1 MKTQYDILIIGSG
14 AGGGTLAYKLA
25 DSGKKILV
33 LERGGYI
40 PTEKENWESEAVFG
54 AQKYMTEELWLDK
67 DNKTFR
73 PGQHYNVGGNTKVYG
88 AALFRM
94 RESDY
99 NEVIHHNGISPKW
112 PISYTDLKPYYL
124 EAEKL
129 YNVHGERGTDPTEPS
144 EESPYPLPPL
154 PNEPRIQEVFDDLKA
169 YGLHPF
175 PCPIGVDLEK
185 EKQARAPYVLDRF
198 DGFPDP
204 TEHKSDAHVN
214 ALRKALEH
222 ENVTLMINAK
232 VTKLITDPSGTEV
245 KEVHAEHEGDLLRL
259 KADLVVLSCGAINSA
274 ALLLKS
280 ANDKCPN
287 GLANSSDMVGRN
299 YMFHTNSALMAISK
313 EPNSTK
319 FGKTFAMNDY
329 YLNSGDA
336 DFDFPLGHIQML
348 GKSDEGQIKAQ
359 SPVPA
364 PGFTFEW
371 IAKHAVDFWL
381 ATEDLPQMGNRI
393 TLQNGQIKIT
403 YSHSNVESHDRLKKK
418 LKSALE
424 HSGKFSHFFPRN
436 VYFSKDMG
444 ISAVAHQNGTVRFG
458 DNPKSSTLDIYC
470 RSHDIKNLFVVDGS
484 FFVSSSAV
492 NPSLTIIANALRVG
506 DYIKNEIL

>member
-1 MKTQYDILIIGSG
+1 METEYDIIIIGSG
-14 AGGGTLAYKLA
+14 AGGSTLAYKLA
-25 DSGKKILV
+25 DSGKKILII
-33 LERGGYI
+33 ERGGYI
-40 PTEKENWESEAVFG
+40 PIEKENWESEAVFVN
-54 AQKYMTEELWLDK
+54 QKYTTKDLWLDK
-67 DNKTFR
+67 NEKTFN

-94 RESDY
+94 RESDF
-99 NEVIHHNGISPKW
+99 NDVKHHSGISPKW

-129 YNVHGERGTDPTEPS
+129 YDVHGERGADPTEPP
-144 EESPYPLPPL
+144 EDAPYPLPPL
-154 PNEPRIQEVFDDLKA
+154 PNEPHIQEVVDDLKA

-175 PCPIGVDLEK
+175 PCPIGVNLEK
-185 EKQARAPYVLDRF
+185 EKHADAPFVLDRF

-204 TEHKSDAHVN
+204 TEHKADAHVN

-222 ENVTLMINAK
+222 DNVTLITK
-232 VTKLITDPSGTEV
+232 TRVTRLETNVSGTEIKIV
-245 KEVHAEHEGDLLRL
+245 YAEHEGEKLWLT
-259 KADLVVLSCGAINSA
+259 ADLVVLSCGAINSA
-274 ALLLKS
+274 VLLLES
-280 ANDKCPN
+280 ANDQYPK

-299 YMFHTNSALMAISK
+299 YMFHTNSAMMAISK
-313 EPNSTK
+313 ESNPTK
-319 FGKTFAMNDY
+319 FGKTFALNDY
-329 YLNSGDA
+329 YLNSGDK

-348 GKSDEGQIKAQ
+348 GKSDKDQIKAE

-371 IAKHAVDFWL
+371 MADHAVDFWL
-381 ATEDLPQMGNRI
+381 GTEDLPQMDNRI
-393 TLQNGQIKIT
+393 TLKDGQIKIT
-403 YSHSNVESHDRLKKK
+403 YSHSNVKSHDKLKEK

-436 VYFSKDMG
+436 VYFSKDMD
-444 ISAVAHQNGTVRFG
+444 IAAVAHQNGTICFG
-458 DNPKSSTLDIYC
+458 KDPKTSALDIYC

-506 DYIKNEIL
+506 DYIKNEVL